1 MKTNCAGSACWRGK
15 TEGSGP
21 LDHLRG
27 ILHRRRHRQGHYRYR
42 GELRLFRSRFRHLQ
56 QCGEARPAG
65 GERSHVGGA
74 RRGQR
79 RGGARDGDRGAACGA
94 GRSGALGKR
103 HRRPG
108 RRQRGK
114 SRSAPCGSASQ
125 AAMAGGCRA
134 RCNSRAI
141 AMRCGC
147 RRRFSRCKPP
157 STNFCKLGL
166 ILYDHTV

>member
-65 GERSHVGGA
+65 VSEATLAAHGAVSEEVVREMAIGALRAARADLALSVSGIAGPDGGSAEKPVGTVWFGFA
-74 RRGQR
+74 GSDGRGLSRKMQFE
-79 RGGARDGDRGAACGA
+79 GDRDAVRLQATIF
-94 GRSGALGKR
+94 AL
-103 HRRPG
+103 
-108 RRQRGK
+108 QT
-114 SRSAPCGSASQ
+114 
-125 AAMAGGCRA
+125 
-134 RCNSRAI
+134 AI
-141 AMRCGC
+141 DE
-147 RRRFSRCKPP
+147 F
-157 STNFCKLGL
+157 L
-166 ILYDHTV
+166 